1 MIIKSRIKMLKIQFK
16 EFCLSLCSQLLAG
29 YSLENSIGECYKE
42 MVKLYDIDSDICR
55 ELMIICKRIKLNM
68 NIENC
73 FEDFGNRCQ
82 IEEIILFSDVINI
95 AKRSGGNII
104 EIVKNAADSICQKIE
119 VEREIETIIN
129 SKKYE
134 QRIMDIVPLIM
145 ILYVNF
151 TSGNMMSI
159 MYNTLIGKL
168 IMTICLLLYTVAF
181 IIGEKITNISV

>member
-1 MIIKSRIKMLKIQFK
+1 M
-16 EFCLSLCSQLLAG
+16 
-29 YSLENSIGECYKE
+29 
-42 MVKLYDIDSDICR
+42 
-55 ELMIICKRIKLNM
+55 
-68 NIENC
+68 
-73 FEDFGNRCQ
+73 
-82 IEEIILFSDVINI
+82 
-95 AKRSGGNII
+95 
-104 EIVKNAADSICQKIE
+104 
-119 VEREIETIIN
+119 EREIETIIN

-151 TSGNMMSI
+151 TSGNMMSV

>member
-1 MIIKSRIKMLKIQFK
+1 M
-16 EFCLSLCSQLLAG
+16 
-29 YSLENSIGECYKE
+29 
-42 MVKLYDIDSDICR
+42 
-55 ELMIICKRIKLNM
+55 
-68 NIENC
+68 
-73 FEDFGNRCQ
+73 
-82 IEEIILFSDVINI
+82 
-95 AKRSGGNII
+95 
-104 EIVKNAADSICQKIE
+104 
-119 VEREIETIIN
+119 EREIETINN

-151 TSGNMMSI
+151 TSGNMMSV

>member
-1 MIIKSRIKMLKIQFK
+1 
-16 EFCLSLCSQLLAG
+16 
-29 YSLENSIGECYKE
+29 
-42 MVKLYDIDSDICR
+42 
-55 ELMIICKRIKLNM
+55 M
-68 NIENC
+68 NIANC

-151 TSGNMMSI
+151 TSGNMMSV